1 MNDGVTLDGFFLPP
15 PIKIST
21 FSNLAFGPVEIR
33 LPVMT
38 ATSVSD
44 LVNQLLAAQER
55 YLAKLSTETLINILD
70 ATVAN
75 WLNPDNRF
83 RKMAEE
89 MLPHITGFSPPMVRL
104 GLTRMF
110 EGYRKDGLVKILAE
124 ELGDMDRLDGFRPD
138 HQNPCRWSRAVG
150 PRITT
155 SVLSGNVP
163 ALGAVELMATLLI
176 KSACLCKVSS
186 AEPLF
191 APLFIQSL
199 VQVEPR
205 LAYCLAAL
213 GWTGGSPETVSVEEI
228 AFGRTELVTATG
240 SDQAV
245 KAIHAATTRFGSA
258 ATRFIGYG
266 HRVSLAMIGR
276 EALDDLNKVAGS
288 AAMDIAMYDQ
298 QGCLSPHVF
307 YVETGGTHFP
317 RQFAKSLGQEL
328 ARLEVDLPRGAID
341 TSTSARL
348 HQMRSVAE
356 IRQSDGE
363 EVIVFGSETGT
374 LWTVIYEA
382 DPAFVLSPLY
392 RTVRVKPIDD
402 LMQVLPHLDIWRPY
416 LQTAGIAVANSR
428 EVPLA
433 EALAHAGFNRISPVG
448 RMQEPLP
455 GWSQDGRRFIAD
467 RVRWVNLEKS

>member
-1 MNDGVTLDGFFLPP
+1 MNHDVTLDGFFLPP

-21 FSNLAFGPVEIR
+21 FSNRKFGPVEIR
-33 LPVMT
+33 FPVMT

-55 YLAKLSTETLINILD
+55 HLGKLSTETLINIVD
-70 ATVAN
+70 AAVAN
-75 WLNPDNRF
+75 WMNPEDRF

-89 MLPHITGFSPPMVRL
+89 MLPHITGFSPPMIRL
-104 GLTRMF
+104 GLTRIL
-110 EGYRKDGLVKILAE
+110 EGYRKDALMTILAE
-124 ELGDMDRLDGFRPD
+124 EMGSIDRLDGFHPNI
-138 HQNPCRWSRAVG
+138 QNPSRWSRAVG

-163 ALGAVELMATLLI
+163 ALGAAELIATLLT

-191 APLFIQSL
+191 ASLFIQSL

-205 LAYCLAAL
+205 LAYCLAAI
-213 GWTGGSPETVSVEEI
+213 GWAGGSPATMSVEEI

-240 SDQAV
+240 SDEAV
-245 KAIHAATTRFGSA
+245 KAIRATTTRFGSDA
-258 ATRFIGYG
+258 ARFIGYG
-266 HRVSLAMIGR
+266 HRVSVGMIGR
-276 EALDDLNKVAGS
+276 EALDDLTRVTRN
-288 AAMDIAMYDQ
+288 AALDVAMYDQ
-298 QGCLSPHVF
+298 LGCLSPHVY
-307 YVETGGTHFP
+307 YVETGGSHFP

-328 ARLEVDLPRGAID
+328 ARLEVHLPRGPID

-363 EVIVFGSETGT
+363 DVIVFGSDTGT

-382 DPAFVLSPLY
+382 DPTFVLSPLY

-402 LMQVLPHLDIWRPY
+402 LIHALPLLDIWRPY
-416 LQTAGIAVANSR
+416 LQAAGIAVPTPR

-433 EALAHAGFNRISPVG
+433 EALAQAGFNRISPVG

-467 RVRWVNLEKS
+467 RVRWVDLERP